1 MTIQQQIDDYIQS
14 QPEAKQKDMLE
25 LHRLILKLYPKSQL
39 WFHDGKDD
47 KGKVVSNPN
56 IGYGIMTI
64 RYANGS
70 TKEWF
75 KLSISGNT
83 TGISIYMLGLKDKT
97 YLAQHFGKTI
107 GKAGVTGYCIKFK
120 ALKDLDIKVL
130 EEAIKYG
137 FESSI
142 E

>member
-1 MTIQQQIDDYIQS
+1 MNIQQQIDAYIRS
-14 QPEAKQKDMLE
+14 QPEPKQKDLLA
-25 LHRLILKLYPKSQL
+25 LHELILSLYPKSQL

-56 IGYGIMTI
+56 IGYGNMMI

-97 YLAQHFGKTI
+97 YLNQNFSKTI
-107 GKAGVTGYCIKFK
+107 GKASITGYCIKFK
-120 ALKDLDIKVL
+120 ALKDLDLNVL
-130 EEAIKYG
+130 KEAIRYG
-137 FESSI
+137 FEDSL
-142 E
+142 